1 MTLKKQLTLLAAI
14 IIAIPVLCVIF
25 INVNNYLHSK
35 NHYTTTDE
43 ASFREFKK
51 HEQEAFTKNNQDK
64 LSESFDFLPPE
75 MDSFLFDAS
84 GKVIISTIK
93 GIPAGIKLNNSSIVP
108 FLQSASSKYIYQ
120 FTSHTFDN
128 ERYILVTRFPKKD
141 PPERKPRDFLLP
153 LLIIIGTLVTISV
166 IILFEI
172 SRNMFRSIINIQK
185 QMSQI
190 ADGNLDVEIICSSK
204 IKTNEITSISQ
215 SLETMRRALIDAQNR
230 KNKFIMGISHDL
242 RTPVAIIKGYTE
254 AIIDG
259 VIKGKED
266 RIKAIELI
274 KSKSTHLENMINT
287 LINFVKL
294 ENSDL
299 RKTLTPQP
307 ITKLI
312 KQIAEDAEGTI
323 GVFNR
328 KLTSNI
334 NLPNEYIIPYDEQLV
349 NRVFE
354 NLIGNA
360 LRYTEEGDEIKICA
374 EEITDAITVKICDT
388 GIGISESDLA
398 NIFDLFYRASNSR
411 REEGMGIG
419 LSVVKNIIETHGWKI
434 DVESE
439 KGKGSCFTITIP
451 LPKET
456 KVQQ

>member
-1 MTLKKQLTLLAAI
+1 MTLKKQLNLLAAI
-14 IIAIPVLCVIF
+14 IIAIPVLCVLF

-51 HEQEAFTKNNQDK
+51 HEQEAFPQNNQEK
-64 LSESFDFLPPE
+64 ISESFNFLPPE
-75 MDSFLFDAS
+75 MDSFLFDKT

-93 GIPAGIKLNNSSIVP
+93 GIPAGTKLNNSNMVP
-108 FLQSASSKYIYQ
+108 FLQSASSQYIYQ
-120 FTSHTFDN
+120 FTSHNFDD
-128 ERYILVTRFPKKD
+128 ERYILVTRFPKKE
-141 PPERKPRDFLLP
+141 PPEKKARDFLLP

-190 ADGNLDVEIICSSK
+190 ADGNLDVEIISDAK
-204 IKTNEITSISQ
+204 IKTNEISSISN
-215 SLETMRRALIDAQNR
+215 SLETMRQALVSAQNR
-230 KNKFIMGISHDL
+230 KYKFIMGISHDL
-242 RTPVAIIKGYTE
+242 RTPIAIIKGYTE

-259 VIKGKED
+259 VIKGKDE

-294 ENSDL
+294 ENSDI

-307 ITKLI
+307 IVKLI
-312 KQIAEDAEGTI
+312 RHIADDAESTI
-323 GVFNR
+323 SVFNR

-374 EEITDAITVKICDT
+374 EEIKDAITVKICDT

-434 DVESE
+434 AVESE

>member
-1 MTLKKQLTLLAAI
+1 MTLKKQLNLLAAI
-14 IIAIPVLCVIF
+14 IIAIPVLCVLF

-35 NHYTTTDE
+35 SHYTTTDE
-43 ASFREFKK
+43 ASFRVFKK
-51 HEQEAFTKNNQDK
+51 HEQEAFPQNNQEK
-64 LSESFDFLPPE
+64 ISESFNFLPPE
-75 MDSFLFDAS
+75 MDSFLFDKT

-93 GIPAGIKLNNSSIVP
+93 GIPAGTKLNNSNMVP
-108 FLQSASSKYIYQ
+108 FLQSASSQYIYQ
-120 FTSHTFDN
+120 FTSHTFDD
-128 ERYILVTRFPKKD
+128 ERYILVTRFPKKE
-141 PPERKPRDFLLP
+141 PPERKARDFLLP

-190 ADGNLDVEIICSSK
+190 ADGNLDVEIISDAK
-204 IKTNEITSISQ
+204 IKTNEITSISN
-215 SLETMRRALIDAQNR
+215 SLETMRQALVSAQNR
-230 KNKFIMGISHDL
+230 KYKFIMGISHDL
-242 RTPVAIIKGYTE
+242 RTPIAIIKGYTE

-259 VIKGKED
+259 VIKGKDE

-294 ENSDL
+294 ENSDI

-307 ITKLI
+307 IVKLI
-312 KQIAEDAEGTI
+312 RHIADDAESTI
-323 GVFNR
+323 SVFNR

-374 EEITDAITVKICDT
+374 EEIKDAITVKICDT